1 MLRLM
6 KLEMKKFKLG
16 WYVRRAIIANIAIL
30 ALMIF
35 TSIVAQVEGDPEIR
49 DPQMMLLTASTLVRA
64 TFIIFGSVLIA
75 RLIISEYKNKTIL
88 LMFSYPINRKKMM
101 ISKLVITATLTCIT
115 VIVSNILIV
124 GIFFGIDSYFSILPN
139 PFTVEQLTQEGI
151 KLVPLAIATAGIS
164 LIPIY
169 FGMRKRSVPA
179 TIVSSLIVVS
189 IAMNTNPAF
198 STATFLPL
206 QLALAAIGVV
216 IAYYGIKNIEKEDI
230 TVYVRF
236 VTTL

>member
-115 VIVSNILIV
+115 VIVSNILVV

-189 IAMNTNPAF
+189 IAMNTNPEF
-198 STATFLPL
+198 PTATLLPL

-230 TVYVRF
+230 TV
-236 VTTL
+236 

>member
-6 KLEMKKFKLG
+6 KLEVKKFKLG
-16 WYVRRAIIANIAIL
+16 WYVKGAVIANIAIL

-75 RLIISEYKNKTIL
+75 RLIIGEYKNKTIL

-101 ISKLVITATLTCIT
+101 ISKLAITATLTFIT
-115 VIVSNILIV
+115 VILSNILVV
-124 GIFFGIDSYFSILPN
+124 GVFFGIDSYFSILPN
-139 PFTVEQLTQEGI
+139 SFTIDQLKQEGI
-151 KLVPLAIATAGIS
+151 NLVPLAIATAGIS
-164 LIPIY
+164 LIPLY

-189 IAMNTNPAF
+189 IAINNTPMF

-206 QLALAAIGVV
+206 QLALAAIGVA

-230 TVYVRF
+230 TV
-236 VTTL
+236 

>member
-1 MLRLM
+1 
-6 KLEMKKFKLG
+6 
-16 WYVRRAIIANIAIL
+16 
-30 ALMIF
+30 MIF

-88 LMFSYPINRKKMM
+88 LMFSYPINRRKMM
-101 ISKLVITATLTCIT
+101 SSKLAIIAIVTFIT
-115 VIVSNILIV
+115 VILSNILVV

-139 PFTVEQLTQEGI
+139 SFTIDQLKQEGI
-151 KLVPLAIATAGIS
+151 NLVPLAIATAGIS
-164 LIPIY
+164 LIPLY
-169 FGMRKRSVPA
+169 FGMRKRSVPT

-189 IAMNTNPAF
+189 IAINNTPMF

-206 QLALAAIGVV
+206 QLALAAI
-216 IAYYGIKNIEKEDI
+216 
-230 TVYVRF
+230 
-236 VTTL
+236 

>member
-30 ALMIF
+30 ALLIF
-35 TSIVAQVEGDPEIR
+35 TSIVSQIEGEPEMR
-49 DPQMMLLTASTLVRA
+49 DPQMVLLMASTLVRA

-75 RLIISEYKNKTIL
+75 RLIIGEYKNKTIL

-101 ISKLVITATLTCIT
+101 VSKLAITATVTFIT
-115 VIVSNILIV
+115 VILSNILVV
-124 GIFFGIDSYFSILPN
+124 GVFFGIDSYFSILPN
-139 PFTVEQLTQEGI
+139 SFTVDQLTREGI
-151 KLVPLAIATAGIS
+151 NLVPLAIATAGIS
-164 LIPIY
+164 LIPLY
-169 FGMRKRSVPA
+169 FGMRKRSVPT
-179 TIVSSLIVVS
+179 TIVSALIVVS
-189 IAMNTNPAF
+189 IAINNNPMF

-230 TVYVRF
+230 TV
-236 VTTL
+236 

>member
-16 WYVRRAIIANIAIL
+16 WYVRGVIIANIAIL
-30 ALMIF
+30 ALLTSM
-35 TSIVAQVEGDPEIR
+35 SIVSQIEGDPEIR
-49 DPQMMLLTASTLVRA
+49 DPQMILLAVSTLVRA

-101 ISKLVITATLTCIT
+101 VSKLAITATLTFIT
-115 VIVSNILIV
+115 VILSNILVV

-139 PFTVEQLTQEGI
+139 PFTVDQLMQEGI
-151 KLVPLAIATAGIS
+151 KLVPLAIATAGMS
-164 LIPIY
+164 LIPLY

-179 TIVSSLIVVS
+179 TIVSSIIVVL
-189 IAMNTNPAF
+189 IAMNNPSIF
-198 STATFLPL
+198 PIATFLPL
-206 QLALAAIGVV
+206 QFTFAAIGVA

-230 TVYVRF
+230 TV
-236 VTTL
+236 

>member
-16 WYVRRAIIANIAIL
+16 WYVKGAVIANIAIL

-101 ISKLVITATLTCIT
+101 VSKLVITATLTFIT
-115 VIVSNILIV
+115 VIVSNILVV
-124 GIFFGIDSYFSILPN
+124 GMFFGIDSYFSILPN
-139 PFTVEQLTQEGI
+139 SFTVDQLMREGI
-151 KLVPLAIATAGIS
+151 NLVPLAVATAGMS
-164 LIPIY
+164 LIPLY
-169 FGMRKRSVPA
+169 FGMRKRSVPT

-206 QLALAAIGVV
+206 QLALAAIGVA
-216 IAYYGIKNIEKEDI
+216 IAYYGIKNIEREDV
-230 TVYVRF
+230 TV
-236 VTTL
+236 

>member
-1 MLRLM
+1 MLHLM
-6 KLEMKKFKLG
+6 KLELKKFKLG
-16 WYVRRAIIANIAIL
+16 WYVKRAIIANIVIL

-35 TSIVAQVEGDPEIR
+35 VSIIAQVEGDAEIR
-49 DPQMMLLTASTLVRA
+49 NPETILLMASTIVRA

-75 RLIISEYKNKTIL
+75 RLIIGEYKNKTIL

-101 ISKLVITATLTCIT
+101 ASKLAITAIVTFIT
-115 VIVSNILIV
+115 VIVSNILVV

-139 PFTVEQLTQEGI
+139 SFTVDQLVQEGI
-151 KLVPLAIATAGIS
+151 KLVPLAIATAGMS
-164 LIPIY
+164 LIPLY
-169 FGMRKRSVPA
+169 FGMRKRSVPT

-189 IAMNTNPAF
+189 IAMNSNPEFPA
-198 STATFLPL
+198 ATFLPL

-230 TVYVRF
+230 TV
-236 VTTL
+236 

>member
-16 WYVRRAIIANIAIL
+16 WYVRGVIIANIAIL
-30 ALMIF
+30 ALLISM
-35 TSIVAQVEGDPEIR
+35 SIISQIEGDPEIR
-49 DPQMMLLTASTLVRA
+49 DPQMILLAASTLVRA
-64 TFIIFGSVLIA
+64 TFLIFGSVLIS

-101 ISKLVITATLTCIT
+101 VSKLAITAILTFIT
-115 VIVSNILIV
+115 VILSNLLVV
-124 GIFFGIDSYFSILPN
+124 GVFLGIDNYFSILPN
-139 PFTVEQLTQEGI
+139 PLTVDQLMQEGI
-151 KLVPLAIATAGIS
+151 KLVPLAIATAGMS
-164 LIPIY
+164 LIPLY

-189 IAMNTNPAF
+189 IAINNTPMF

-206 QLALAAIGVV
+206 QLALAAIGGV
-216 IAYYGIKNIEKEDI
+216 IAYYGIKNIEKED
-230 TVYVRF
+230 V
-236 VTTL
+236 L

>member
-6 KLEMKKFKLG
+6 KLELKKFKIG
-16 WYVRRAIIANIAIL
+16 WYVRGAIIANIAIL

-75 RLIISEYKNKTIL
+75 RLIIGEYKNKTIL

-101 ISKLVITATLTCIT
+101 ASKLAITATLTCIT
-115 VIVSNILIV
+115 VILSNILVV

-139 PFTVEQLTQEGI
+139 PFTVDQLMQEGI
-151 KLVPLAIATAGIS
+151 KLVPLAIATAGMS
-164 LIPIY
+164 LIPLY
-169 FGMRKRSVPA
+169 FGMRKRSVPT

-189 IAMNTNPAF
+189 IAMN
-198 STATFLPL
+198 STPTFPIATFLPL
-206 QLALAAIGVV
+206 QLTLAAIGVA

-230 TVYVRF
+230 AV
-236 VTTL
+236 